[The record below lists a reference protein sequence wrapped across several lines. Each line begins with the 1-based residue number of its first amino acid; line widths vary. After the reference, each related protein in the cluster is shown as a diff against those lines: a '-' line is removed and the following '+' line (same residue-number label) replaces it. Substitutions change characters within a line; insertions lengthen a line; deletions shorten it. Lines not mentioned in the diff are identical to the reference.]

1 MVGFSRKFNVSYDAL
16 VMFVDEKFN
25 YRDRHHCL
33 SSSIILKIDAF
44 VKVIKAHKE
53 ENEIYSFD
61 ISEKTKCFIIKN
73 KTEELNNYL
82 EDLHSD
88 LETLKT
94 TQNTQKELRY
104 LSEHLS

>member
-33 SSSIILKIDAF
+33 SSSIKLKIDAF
-44 VKVIKAHKE
+44 VKVIKAQKE

-82 EDLHSD
+82 EDLGAKFYS
-88 LETLKT
+88 
-94 TQNTQKELRY
+94 Y
-104 LSEHLS
+104 LNSFKNIIY